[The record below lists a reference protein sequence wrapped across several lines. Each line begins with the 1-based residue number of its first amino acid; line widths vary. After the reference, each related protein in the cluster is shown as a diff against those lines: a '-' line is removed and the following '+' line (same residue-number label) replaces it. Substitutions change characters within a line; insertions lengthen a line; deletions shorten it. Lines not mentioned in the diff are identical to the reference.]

1 MKRAFLALVV
11 LIVAQAIVASISGRK
26 IYGRPVVIDN
36 RPLLKGSVLIDHLE
50 APNVVVT
57 STGDRLQ
64 VVGVVFEQWAIDS
77 PARDLHEFFNDPDP
91 IRICSDPKQPSGVA
105 FEWKFRYW
113 CGNTFFPRFFPKP
126 LPRYEVAD
134 LGRGMVAGM
143 LARDPSSV
151 VRQADCILISFC
163 RPRFT
168 FSKMSRAEAVQT
180 NGLGLELW
188 AAR

>member
-1 MKRAFLALVV
+1 MKRAFLSLVV

-36 RPLLKGSVLIDHLE
+36 RPLLAGSVLIDHLE

-57 STGDRLQ
+57 STGDSLQ

-77 PARDLHEFFNDPDP
+77 PAKDLHEFFNDPDP

-143 LARDPSSV
+143 LARDPS
-151 VRQADCILISFC
+151 REQALNSGSGK
-163 RPRFT
+163 
-168 FSKMSRAEAVQT
+168 SKEEAEAVSPNRSLPASQKST
-180 NGLGLELW
+180 STVRGSED
-188 AAR
+188 